1 MKFNYLSYLKEG
13 NARQQSAYQALRSLG
28 LFDHLSEYRPLLAGT
43 IPLGIDVVSSDLDI
57 CCEVYEPLSFV
68 QTVSSRYSYLPEFY
82 VDSNPTPHLSTII
95 RFSYQKWPVELFGQP
110 LPAIKQHAYRH
121 MIIEHRILQLANVA
135 FREEIKALKQR
146 GVKTEPAFT
155 QLLDLPGD
163 PYQAVLDLE
172 NYSDEQLWKLLS
184 SRGYS
189 GK

>member
-1 MKFNYLSYLKEG
+1 MM
-13 NARQQSAYQALRSLG
+13 
-28 LFDHLSEYRPLLAGT
+28 
-43 IPLGIDVVSSDLDI
+43 V
-57 CCEVYEPLSFV
+57 
-68 QTVSSRYSYLPEFY
+68 
-82 VDSNPTPHLSTII
+82 
-95 RFSYQKWPVELFGQP
+95 
-110 LPAIKQHAYRH
+110 
-121 MIIEHRILQLANVA
+121 EHRILQLANVA